1 MKNLTLGVMTLLLS
15 SVAIHAK
22 ADDKTLNLF
31 SWVNSFDQRI
41 LDEFSAK
48 TGYKIHNDAFDSDEM
63 LETKLLAGSSGYDL
77 VTPSAFPFLQRQ
89 IKAGAVRPFEA
100 GQVPNAAKLDPG
112 IIDMLKISDPEL
124 NHSVP
129 YAWGSTG
136 MGLNVNKIKEVFPD
150 APLDSYD
157 LMFKPENA
165 ANLAKCGFVMVD
177 SATDIV
183 PIAMHYLGIDTYSED
198 EKEIERA
205 FDLLNAIRPYVAYI
219 DATKYQIEL
228 ANGSVC
234 AAIGWSGDIISAAKS
249 AAEAKNG
256 VDISYVIPKE
266 GGLVWMTTLAVPSDA
281 PNPEAGYAFMN
292 YLLDPKIA
300 ARNTQATG
308 YPVPVPEARQHL
320 PFELAENPALYPP
333 ESVKERFFMG
343 SSQAQKIIRYV
354 NRQWTRFRAGS

>member
-1 MKNLTLGVMTLLLS
+1 MNKIKLGLLALLFS
-15 SVAIHAK
+15 SVTLHAE

-31 SWVNSFDQRI
+31 SWVNSFDQQL

-48 TGYKIHNDAFDSDEM
+48 AGYKIRNDAFDSDEM

-77 VTPSAFPFLQRQ
+77 VTPSAFPFLQRE
-89 IKAGAVRPFEA
+89 IKAGAIRPFDPK
-100 GQVPNAAKLDPG
+100 QVPNLAKLDPQ

-136 MGLNVNKIKEVFPD
+136 MGLNAKKIKEVFPD

-165 ANLAKCGFVMVD
+165 AKLAKCGFVMVD

-183 PIAMHYLGIDTYSED
+183 PIAMHYLGIDTYSEN
-198 EKEIERA
+198 EKEIDRA
-205 FDLLNAIRPYVAYI
+205 VDLLKAIRPYVSYI

-228 ANGSVC
+228 ANGSIC

-256 VDISYVIPKE
+256 VEISYVMPKE
-266 GGLVWMTTLAVPSDA
+266 GTLVWMTTLAVPSDA
-281 PNPEAGYAFMN
+281 SNPEAGYAFMN
-292 YLLDPKIA
+292 YLLDPKVA

-308 YPVPVPEARQHL
+308 YPVPVPEARQFL
-320 PFELAENPALYPP
+320 PSALAENPALYPP
-333 ESVKERFFMG
+333 DSVKKQFFMG
-343 SSQAQKIIRYV
+343 SSQDPKIVRYV
-354 NRQWTRFRAGS
+354 NRQWSRFKANN